1 MVQQL
6 AQRGDC
12 PRGCFSYTTINR
24 FGAPPRLEPEVIA
37 WVEEAKRVGGRIS
50 GSRFRPVGEAKT
62 VRIRGGERSLADGPV
77 VQLDERL
84 ARYELIDCANME
96 QAIELAAAH
105 PMASLGTIEIRQ
117 LWHVD

>member
-1 MVQQL
+1 MQFMLLIHNDQSF
-6 AQRGDC
+6 R
-12 PRGCFSYTTINR
+12 
-24 FGAPPRLEPEVIA
+24 APPRLEPEVIA
-37 WVEEAKRVGGRIS
+37 WVEEAKRRGARIS

-77 VQLDERL
+77 VQLTERITG
-84 ARYELIDCANME
+84 YELIDCANME
-96 QAIELAAAH
+96 EAIELAAAH